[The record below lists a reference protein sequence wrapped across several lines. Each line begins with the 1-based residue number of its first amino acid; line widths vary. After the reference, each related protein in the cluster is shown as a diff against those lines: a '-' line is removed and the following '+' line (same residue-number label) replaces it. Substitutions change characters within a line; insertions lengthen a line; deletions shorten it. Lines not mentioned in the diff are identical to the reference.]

1 MSVYRGFQNSIN
13 AMNGL
18 KEVLI
23 KRKENGINDLKEK
36 VNQEADVIDK
46 YSKRVETLSQLDRL
60 QVQRM
65 EKSYRDFSPEFLQ
78 FILEYEYIDIYSRNG
93 LEKKFRQIATIAVF
107 AT

>member
-1 MSVYRGFQNSIN
+1 
-13 AMNGL
+13 MNGL

-23 KRKENGINDLKEK
+23 KRKENGINDLEEK

-65 EKSYRDFSPEFLQ
+65 EKSYRDFS
-78 FILEYEYIDIYSRNG
+78 
-93 LEKKFRQIATIAVF
+93 QIATIAVF

>member
-1 MSVYRGFQNSIN
+1 MSVHRGFQKSIN

-23 KRKENGINDLKEK
+23 KRKENGINDLEEK

-60 QVQRM
+60 QMQRM
-65 EKSYRDFSPEFLQ
+65 KKSYRDFSPEFSQ

-93 LEKKFRQIATIAVF
+93 LEKKFRQIATIVAF